1 MLTLLLGKFHLKTVS
16 WTLLIGP
23 ITSVGKRSSFFSF
36 IKETLE
42 LSRKMRGKQRLP
54 LGLLSEVSNLWTTTS
69 AVQQHVWSLK
79 LWTKINIEC
88 CNTFIEND
96 NSNHTNK
103 WFEKYTFPRCQVT
116 KNLQTGTEES
126 KGWLDVE
133 EKNPPSIMLRKDGGK
148 ERRVRERELRGKKRE
163 REDPPQSTWRVV
175 LSQKTLISWSTLTFT
190 FKWNKIEWMFLK
202 LNHNCNFTNIDKIE
216 VTYTGQK
223 NVPAITPCFV
233 AVIHS

>member
-96 NSNHTNK
+96 NSNHSNK

-133 EKNPPSIMLRKDGGK
+133 EKNPLSILLRKDGEKRDGWGK
-148 ERRVRERELRGKKRE
+148 ENWEGKRE
-163 REDPPQSTWRVV
+163 RERIPRKVPGG
-175 LSQKTLISWSTLTFT
+175 LSWVRK
-190 FKWNKIEWMFLK
+190 
-202 LNHNCNFTNIDKIE
+202 
-216 VTYTGQK
+216 
-223 NVPAITPCFV
+223 
-233 AVIHS
+233 HS